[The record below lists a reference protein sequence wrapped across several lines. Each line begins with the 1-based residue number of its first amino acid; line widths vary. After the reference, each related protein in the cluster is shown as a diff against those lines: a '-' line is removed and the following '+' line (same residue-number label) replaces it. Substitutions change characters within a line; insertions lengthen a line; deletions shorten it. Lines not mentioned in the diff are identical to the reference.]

1 MNYYKFLIVLFL
13 PLFFSCSDNQ
23 IIKWENYDENIEIIE
38 NSTHEISRMR
48 YKRIQSLSSDK
59 NDIFKPFYS
68 FLKSYDKSHHEN
80 LKKLILDNDI
90 STIQKYISE
99 DKFSYEDL
107 VKFFIY
113 RIYIHESDKSLY
125 LNAIISLNPNVITE
139 ARELDKSGDKDNLL
153 YGIPILIKDNINV
166 KGLATT
172 AGASVFKNN
181 YVDNNAFVINKLKEN
196 NVLILGKLNMSE
208 WAYYFCRP
216 CPVGYSSLGGQ
227 TLNPYGRKKFES
239 GGSSSGSGVSIAANY
254 AMGSLGSETSGSIL
268 SPSSKNSLVGLKAT
282 IGNISRS
289 GIIPISSFYDTSGP
303 MTTNVMDNVLLYNG
317 MIGYDKNDD
326 LSYEVK
332 KIDLKEMINFKG
344 SNIKVGIS
352 ERYESDSLLIK
363 ALKDLKEIG
372 VESVLFKSKSYSLPY
387 FRNILT
393 SDMKRDLPKYISAH
407 GNKSLS
413 VKNVKDIVSYNN
425 RDTFLYAPYDQ
436 ILFKEIVNDSI
447 SNTRLREMKEETKS
461 TADNYLST
469 IMKENDFDVFVS
481 TDNDMAGIAAAAH
494 YPALTIPMGYRD
506 NGQPTN
512 ITFITKSNNE
522 QLLYNL
528 GFHYEKASMNRKMP
542 DIYKKIPWL
551 LFTTK

>member
-13 PLFFSCSDNQ
+13 SLFLSCSDNQ
-23 IIKWENYDENIEIIE
+23 IIKWENYDEKIEIIE

-90 STIQKYISE
+90 STIQRYISE

-139 ARELDKSGDKDNLL
+139 ARELDNSSEKDNLL

-181 YVDNNAFVINKLKEN
+181 YVDNNAFVINQLKEN

-254 AMGSLGSETSGSIL
+254 ALGSETSGSIL

-332 KIDLKEMINFKG
+332 KIDLKEMIDFKG

-352 ERYESDSLLIK
+352 ERYESDSLFIK

-407 GNKSLS
+407 GNKNLS

-425 RDTFLYAPYDQ
+425 RDTFLLAPYDQ
-436 ILFKEIVNDSI
+436 ILFKEIVSDSI

-461 TADNYLST
+461 RADNYLNI

-481 TDNDMAGIAAAAH
+481 VDNDMAGIAAAAH

-512 ITFITKSNNE
+512 ITFITRSNNE

-528 GFHYEKASMNRKMP
+528 GFHYEKASMNREIP
-542 DIYKKIPWL
+542 GIYKKIP
-551 LFTTK
+551 

>member
-1 MNYYKFLIVLFL
+1 MNYYRFLIIIFL
-13 PLFFSCSDNQ
+13 SFLLSCSDNQ
-23 IIKWENYDENIEIIE
+23 IIKWENYDEKIEIIE

-68 FLKSYDKSHHEN
+68 FLKSYDISYHKT
-80 LKKLILDNDI
+80 LKKLILNNDI
-90 STIQKYISE
+90 STIQRYISE

-113 RIYIHESDKSLY
+113 RIYIHEFDKNLY
-125 LNAIISLNPNVITE
+125 LNAIISLNPNVINE
-139 ARELDKSGDKDNLL
+139 AKELDNSDENDNLL

-166 KGLATT
+166 EGLATT

-181 YVDNNAFVINKLKEN
+181 YVDNNAFVINQLKEK

-317 MIGYDKNDD
+317 MIGYDENDD

-332 KIDLKEMINFKG
+332 KIDIKEMISFKG

-352 ERYESDSLLIK
+352 ERYDSDSLVMN

-372 VESVLFKSKSYSLPY
+372 VESVSFKSTSYSLPY

-393 SDMKRDLPKYISAH
+393 SDMKRDLPQYILAY
-407 GNKSLS
+407 GNKNLS
-413 VKNVKDIVSYNN
+413 AKNVKDIVNYNN
-425 RDTFLYAPYDQ
+425 RDKFLHAPYDQ
-436 ILFKEIVNDSI
+436 IIFNEIVNDSI
-447 SNTRLREMKEETKS
+447 SNTKLNEMKEQTKS
-461 TADNYLST
+461 RANNYLNS

-481 TDNDMAGIAAAAH
+481 VDNDMAAIAAAAH
-494 YPALTIPMGYRD
+494 YPALTIPMGYRY

-512 ITFITKSNNE
+512 ITFITNSNNE

-528 GFHYEKASMNRKMP
+528 GFHYEKVSMNREVP
-542 DIYKKIPWL
+542 DIYKKIP
-551 LFTTK
+551 

>member
-13 PLFFSCSDNQ
+13 SLFLSCSDNQ
-23 IIKWENYDENIEIIE
+23 IIKWENYDEKIEIIE

-90 STIQKYISE
+90 STIQRYISE

-139 ARELDKSGDKDNLL
+139 ARELDNSSEKDNLL

-181 YVDNNAFVINKLKEN
+181 YVDNNAFVINQLKEN

-332 KIDLKEMINFKG
+332 KIDLKEMIDFKG

-352 ERYESDSLLIK
+352 ERYKSDSLFIK

-407 GNKSLS
+407 GNKNLS

-425 RDTFLYAPYDQ
+425 RDTFLLAPYDQ
-436 ILFKEIVNDSI
+436 ILFKEIVSDSI

-461 TADNYLST
+461 RADNYLNI

-481 TDNDMAGIAAAAH
+481 VDNDMAGIAAAAH

-512 ITFITKSNNE
+512 ITFITRSNNE

-528 GFHYEKASMNRKMP
+528 GFHYEKASMNREIP
-542 DIYKKIPWL
+542 DIYKKVP
-551 LFTTK
+551 